1 MKVQYASDLHLEFHD
16 NSVFIARQPFK
27 VVGDVLVLAGDTLP
41 LAEFDTYKRHRFFDW
56 CVEHFR
62 ETFLIPGNHEYYRD
76 TIDAY
81 PDSWEKP
88 IRENVRMCENRVI
101 RVDDTDFILSTL
113 WSHIPYKDW
122 PKLRTG
128 MSDFQLIRMK
138 EGLFTA
144 TPYNEYHERDLA
156 FIKKAVLESDAA
168 HKVVVTHHVPSR
180 LLVAP
185 EFKGSSLE
193 SGFTVDLTDYIESC
207 GVDLWVYGHSHRSIS
222 KRIGGTLVVS
232 NQIGYVVYG
241 EYKAHFSGDRVAD
254 LDALED
260 SLPEE
265 KPEIISL
272 SNRHNGGVF
281 LEQTAI
287 GSPWY
292 KLTGN
297 IRFMRIIGDSPIEAF
312 DPDGGPF
319 VSVGS
324 KFGQRIVMEIIRKD
338 NDLLVKLV

>member
-1 MKVQYASDLHLEFHD
+1 MKVQYASDLHLEFYD

-27 VVGDVLVLAGDTLP
+27 VAGDVLVLAGDTLP
-41 LAEFDTYKRHRFFDW
+41 LAEFDTYKQHRFFDW
-56 CVEHFR
+56 CSKNYR
-62 ETFLIPGNHEYYRD
+62 ETFLVPGNHEYYRD

-81 PDSWEKP
+81 PDSWEKTL
-88 IRENVRMCENRVI
+88 RENVRMCENRVI
-101 RVDDTDFILSTL
+101 RVDDVDFILSTL
-113 WSHIPYKDW
+113 WSHIPGKDW
-122 PKLRTG
+122 LKIKSG
-128 MSDFQLIRMK
+128 MSDFTLIRDGK
-138 EGLFTA
+138 YPFTA
-144 TPYNEYHERDLA
+144 NTYNELHERDLA
-156 FIKKAVLESDAA
+156 FIKNAVSSSNAA

-193 SGFTVDLTDYIESC
+193 NGFTVDLTKYIESS
-207 GVDLWVYGHSHRSIS
+207 GIDLWVYGHSHRSIS
-222 KRIGGTLVVS
+222 RRIGGTLVVS

-241 EYKAHFSGDRVAD
+241 EYKTHFSGDRVAD
-254 LDALED
+254 LNALEG

-265 KPEIISL
+265 KPETISL

-281 LEQTAI
+281 LEQTAL

-297 IRFMRIIGDSPIEAF
+297 IRYMRIIGDNPIEAF

-324 KFGQRIVMEIIRKD
+324 RIGKRLVMEIRRED
-338 NDLLVKLV
+338 EDLLLKLK